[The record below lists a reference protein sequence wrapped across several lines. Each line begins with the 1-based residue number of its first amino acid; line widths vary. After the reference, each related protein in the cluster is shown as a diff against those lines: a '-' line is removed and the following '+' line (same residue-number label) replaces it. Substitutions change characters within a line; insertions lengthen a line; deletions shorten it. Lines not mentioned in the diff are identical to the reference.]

1 MDQKFSRGRL
11 IGETVASPPAPAA
24 PAEPVRSGVD
34 MTKIAAIPA
43 ALQSYIDRGDI
54 AGIVS
59 LTVRHGELIQVN
71 TLGWRDLEARAP
83 MQRDTLFRLASMT
96 KPVTSAAVMM
106 LVDEGKLKLSDPV
119 TRWLPELANRRVLR
133 QVDGPLTD
141 TVPAHRDITVED
153 LLTHRAGFGY
163 GFTAYGP
170 IGPAYT
176 AAIGASVNLEQT
188 TDEWLAALGTL
199 PLFYQP
205 GERIYY
211 GASTDVLGFLLERI
225 DQKSLEDSLRA
236 RIFAPLGM
244 NDTSFWIP
252 EAKRERLAMLYQ
264 FNQEKGALETVP
276 DAALV
281 TASAISAPPPAF
293 SGGGGLFSTA
303 EDYLAFARL
312 LRDGGTY
319 GGARLLKPETVRRMR
334 TNHLTAVQRQDLF
347 IGLPVWD
354 GMGFGLGLATVEKR
368 LETNVSNG
376 SVGSYGWPGAYG
388 TWWQN
393 DPVED
398 LTMIYMIQQTYP
410 LTPDAGAVLAGGR
423 GVAHREALPTFERM
437 TYEAVGSPPPDTR

>member
-1 MDQKFSRGRL
+1 MEDTLHRSQ
-11 IGETVASPPAPAA
+11 PAG
-24 PAEPVRSGVD
+24 SGLD
-34 MTKIAAIPA
+34 MAKIAEIPA
-43 ALQSYIDRGDI
+43 VLQSYIDRGDI

-59 LTVRHGELIQVN
+59 MTVRHGELVQVN
-71 TLGWRDLEARAP
+71 TLGCRNIETRAP

-106 LVDEGKLKLSDPV
+106 LVDEGKLSLSDPV
-119 TRWLPELANRRVLR
+119 TRWIPELANRRVLR
-133 QVDGPLTD
+133 QVDGPLSD
-141 TVPAHRDITVED
+141 TVPARRDITVED

-163 GFTAYGP
+163 GFTAHGP

-211 GASTDVLGFLLERI
+211 GTSTDVLGFLLERVE
-225 DQKSLEDSLRA
+225 QKSLEDVLRT
-236 RIFAPLGM
+236 RIFTPLGM
-244 NDTSFWIP
+244 KDTSFWVP
-252 EAKRERLAMLYQ
+252 EAKRDRLAVLYQ
-264 FNQEKGALETVP
+264 FNEDKDVLEASP
-276 DAALV
+276 DTALV
-281 TASAISAPPPAF
+281 TASAIGAPPPAC

-303 EDYLAFARL
+303 EDYLAFTRM

-319 GGARLLKPETVRRMR
+319 AGVRLLKPETVRLMR
-334 TNHLTAVQRQDLF
+334 TNHLTAAQRQDLF

-398 LTMIYMIQQTYP
+398 LTMIYMIQQTFP

-423 GVAHREALPTFERM
+423 GVAHREALPVFERM
-437 TYEAVGSPPPDTR
+437 TYEAVGSPPPRT